1 MFIILFVIYS
11 RLYIKNKNNMAWLR
25 VLERE
30 EEEEEET

>member
-1 MFIILFVIYS
+1 MFIILFVIYT

-30 EEEEEET
+30 EEEEET